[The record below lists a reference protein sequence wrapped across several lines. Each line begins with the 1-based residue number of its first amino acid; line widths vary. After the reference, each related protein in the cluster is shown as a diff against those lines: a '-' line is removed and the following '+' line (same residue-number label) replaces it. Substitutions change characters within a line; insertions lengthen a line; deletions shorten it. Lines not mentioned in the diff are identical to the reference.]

1 MMDGFNLDSPLV
13 CEGIIG
19 DGCGG
24 GRIFFAKESK
34 LFVYDPTTQER
45 NFLVKL
51 SVIIKK
57 ISKNAC
63 VITLATDQKVYKYEL
78 SQMKIIDS

>member
-1 MMDGFNLDSPLV
+1 MMDGFNLDSSLV

-24 GRIFFAKESK
+24 GRIFFTEKIE

-45 NFLVKL
+45 HFLVAL
-51 SVIIKK
+51 PEVIQE
-57 ISKNAC
+57 ISKDAC
-63 VITLATDQKVYKYEL
+63 IITLQTEKKVYKYDL
-78 SQMKIIDS
+78 SQMKIIE

>member
-24 GRIFFAKESK
+24 GRIFFIEDLK
-34 LFVYDPTTQER
+34 LQVYDPFTKESR
-45 NFLVKL
+45 VLLNDLECVKR
-51 SVIIKK
+51 
-57 ISKNAC
+57 ISKSGC
-63 VITLATDQKVYKYEL
+63 IITIEEQTKTIEFDL
-78 SQMKIIDS
+78 STLKS